1 MKKSLFLTLL
11 GMLFLSCN
19 NLETERQT
27 YLEFLY
33 DNMSLPDRI
42 DYDSAFYV
50 RQVQAALQ
58 ARSEMAWGRSVPER
72 EFRHFVLPPR
82 VNNEDLDDFRTI
94 YYTELAS
101 RVKGLTMT
109 EAILEVNH
117 WCHEHVTYRP
127 TSART
132 LGPASTIRTAYG
144 RCGEESVLLVAALRT
159 VGIPARQVY
168 TPRWAHTDDNHAW
181 VEAWADGQWHFLGAC
196 EPEPVLDLG
205 WFNESASR
213 GMLMHTKV
221 FGNYDGPE
229 EIVSQE
235 HNLTEINVTDNYAPT
250 RRLIVTVIDSLEKPV
265 PDAKVEFKL
274 YNYAEFYT
282 VASKQTDADGR
293 AFLTAGLG
301 DMLVWAST
309 SDGLA
314 CQQVSFARDSI
325 VTLRLIPTSASSVAQ
340 LPSSAA
346 MPASSAA
353 MPASSTAMPVES
365 SPTSATVP
373 AALAAGLSLD
383 ITPPAANAS
392 LPAVSPEAREENN
405 RRLALE
411 DSIRH
416 SYEQTMTDQRCRGNQ
431 EVLDGIRKY
440 GEQIHAEAIVERL
453 VAILPDKDLQDV
465 SLNVLIDNVA
475 PSKQPASQYPLPDD
489 PDLAAYVLSPRIERE
504 MLTAFKEPLREAFH
518 AFSIDQ
524 LIQWTND
531 SITIVEGQNPQHLRM
546 RPLGVYRSRTA
557 DQLGRDIFFVAA
569 CRALGIPARINEI
582 NAKVQYYLDGWRDV
596 AFSSASVPSDSQTA
610 KAEGTAPT
618 GKLRLTY
625 QPTTYLPDAK
635 YYTHFTLSRLHDN
648 NQLQLMT
655 YPEEATFANTFAS
668 GVSLDAGT
676 YVLVTGTRMADGG
689 VLASIQAFE
698 VKAGATTTI
707 PLTLR
712 HRDDAVS
719 VIGSLNAED
728 LYHPLTI
735 SPFAVTAPTSLLATC
750 GRGYYALGIIAPN
763 QEPTNHTLRDISLV
777 RNDLDSWGRKMVL
790 LFESEDDARRFNFKE
805 FSNLPSN
812 VAWGID
818 ADGSIMRE
826 AIEQLHLTSSS
837 LPIFLI
843 CDSFNRVVFVQQGY
857 TIGLGEQLLKVI
869 HQL

>member
-1 MKKSLFLTLL
+1 MKKAIFLTLL
-11 GMLFLSCN
+11 SMLALSCSN
-19 NLETERQT
+19 PETERQS
-27 YLEFLY
+27 YLRFLY

-42 DYDSAFYV
+42 DYDTAFYEANV
-50 RQVQAALQ
+50 ETALQ
-58 ARSEMAWGRSVPER
+58 ARSEMKWGRSVPER

-82 VNNEDLDDFRTI
+82 VNNEDLDSFRI
-94 YYTELAS
+94 AYYDELAS

-181 VEAWADGQWHFLGAC
+181 VEAWADGEWHFLGAC

-229 EIVSQE
+229 EIVGQE
-235 HNLTEINVTDNYAPT
+235 HNLTEINVTNNYAPT
-250 RRLIVTVIDSLEKPV
+250 RRLTVTVVDSLDQPV
-265 PDAKVEFKL
+265 SDAKVEFKL

-282 VASKQTDADGR
+282 VASKQTDAEGH

-301 DMLVWAST
+301 DMMVWAST
-309 SDGLA
+309 SNGLA
-314 CQQVSFARDSI
+314 CQQVSFARDSVI
-325 VTLRLIPTSASSVAQ
+325 TLHLQP
-340 LPSSAA
+340 
-346 MPASSAA
+346 
-353 MPASSTAMPVES
+353 
-365 SPTSATVP
+365 SATFRP
-373 AALAAGLSLD
+373 DQHERISAPISFD
-383 ITPPAANAS
+383 ITPPIAGAS
-392 LPAVSPEAREENN
+392 LPVVSPEQREENN
-405 RRLALE
+405 RRLAIE

-416 SYEQTMTDQRCRGNQ
+416 AYEQTMTDQRCRGNQ
-431 EVLDGIRKY
+431 KVIDGIRRY
-440 GEQIHAEAIVERL
+440 GEQLHSEALVEHL
-453 VAILPDKDLQDV
+453 IAILPDKDLQDV
-465 SLNVLIDNVA
+465 SLNVLIDNVC
-475 PSKQPASQYPLPDD
+475 PSKHPASLYTLPNN
-489 PDLAAYVLSPRIERE
+489 PELAAYVLSPRIERE
-504 MLTAFKEPLREAFH
+504 MLTPFKEPLREAFH
-518 AFSIDQ
+518 SFNVDQ

-546 RPLGVYRSRTA
+546 RPLGVFRSRTA

-569 CRALGIPARINEI
+569 CRAINIPARINEI
-582 NAKVQYYLDGWRDV
+582 NAKVQYYADGWHDV
-596 AFSSASVPSDSQTA
+596 SFTTVKDPADSQPS
-610 KAEGTAPT
+610 KAELAVSTGT
-618 GKLRLTY
+618 LRFTY
-625 QPTTYLPDAK
+625 EPSRHLPDAK

-648 NQLQLMT
+648 NQLQLLT
-655 YPEEATFANTFAS
+655 FPEEATFANTFAS

-689 VLASIQAFE
+689 VLASMQMFE
-698 VKAGATTTI
+698 IKANQTTTV

-712 HRDDAVS
+712 QRDDAVS

-735 SPFAVTAPTSLLATC
+735 SPLSVAEPTSLLATC

-777 RNDLDSWGRKMVL
+777 RDNLDKWGRKMVL
-790 LFESEDDARRFNFKE
+790 LFESEDDAHRFNFKE
-805 FSNLPSN
+805 FNKLPST

-818 ADGSIMRE
+818 ADGSILKE
-826 AIEQLHLTSSS
+826 AVEQLHLNSSA

-857 TIGLGEQLLKVI
+857 TIGIGEQLLKVI
-869 HQL
+869 HQLK